1 MVEKGFSIDI
11 VLVQTPGLKMEEE
24 SAKENLLNSESATD
38 LRAWVSKYV
47 ADVFNNYWA
56 RLSYDIKNFP
66 DLAES
71 YQL

>member
-1 MVEKGFSIDI
+1 
-11 VLVQTPGLKMEEE
+11 MEEE